1 MHKSCLLI
9 SCILTAKE
17 LARNRFALILLLVIP
32 LLFFTLVRLTT
43 TEQLWSFQLASV
55 SEDLL
60 IEVSGRKESL
70 IFVGIAAVGLLS
82 SFLALNLIQK
92 NAEVNRRLILCGFKA
107 WKLLCAKMSVLL
119 LAVLLIASYVAAL
132 LLLFFRPE
140 HLLALIGSFFLAGFV
155 HACYGLFVGAAVR
168 RELEGIL
175 LIVLLVNIDAG
186 WLQNPIYYTEAQ
198 NQMLIRRLP
207 AYFPSQ
213 AAILSAFTSHSI
225 LGPMIG
231 SLAYGAVLLAVAVL
245 IFSRRMRIH
254 KSIREEDAGQ
264 LGIAASLTKYS
275 KSSRN
280 IESRTRNFES

>member
-1 MHKSCLLI
+1 MRKNCLLTSCL
-9 SCILTAKE
+9 LTAKE
-17 LARNRFALILLLVIP
+17 LARNRFALVLLLVIP
-32 LLFFTLVRLTT
+32 LLFFTLVRITT
-43 TEQLWSFQLASV
+43 TEETWSFRLASV

-107 WKLLCAKMSVLL
+107 WEMLCARLSVLL
-119 LAVLLIASYVAAL
+119 FAVLLIAAYVAML
-132 LLLFFRPE
+132 LLLFFRPA
-140 HLLALIGSFFLAGFV
+140 HIAALIGSFFLAGFV
-155 HACYGLFVGAAVR
+155 HASYGLLVGAAVR

-198 NQMLIRRLP
+198 NQLLIRRLP

-213 AAILSAFTSHSI
+213 ASILSAFTDHSI
-225 LGPMIG
+225 LGPTIG
-231 SLAYGAVLLAVAVL
+231 SLAYGSVLLAAAVL
-245 IFSRRMRIH
+245 VFGRRMRIH
-254 KSIREEDAGQ
+254 KSTQ
-264 LGIAASLTKYS
+264 LEGAEGLG
-275 KSSRN
+275 
-280 IESRTRNFES
+280 